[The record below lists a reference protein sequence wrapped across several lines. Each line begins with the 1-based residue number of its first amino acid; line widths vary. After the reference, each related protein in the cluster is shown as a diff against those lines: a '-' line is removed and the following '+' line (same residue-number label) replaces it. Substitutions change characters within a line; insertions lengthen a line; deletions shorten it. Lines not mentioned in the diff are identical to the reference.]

1 MFKMC
6 RYARM
11 NLVDGTE
18 KKPKAA
24 PLTLHPSHLMHNA
37 KSTRGN
43 AIKVAKKTRW
53 IRGVS
58 VIALSRLVC
67 SHPFAVSI
75 IGSLSLP
82 LPPSLSPLIVLSLLR
97 ALTRALFT
105 RAIGAYVRIILAGM
119 SHRLS
124 LP

>member
-6 RYARM
+6 KYARM

-37 KSTRGN
+37 KATRGN
-43 AIKVAKKTRW
+43 AIKVAKKTRR
-53 IRGVS
+53 IRGIS
-58 VIALSRLVC
+58 VNTLSRRVC

-75 IGSLSLP
+75 IGSLSV
-82 LPPSLSPLIVLSLLR
+82 SLSPPHSLL
-97 ALTRALFT
+97 
-105 RAIGAYVRIILAGM
+105 
-119 SHRLS
+119 
-124 LP
+124 